1 MNKLE
6 NQNDWWSYLAHGQ
19 DGSWA
24 NHKYYARVA
33 VGTSGGHVQYRYFYS
48 KDEYGAY
55 QKNKAGTRKTY
66 AEMEKSNDFAPRST
80 KTDDALT
87 AKEPSEWRKR
97 RQEQADREARIRTG
111 NKRLTG
117 KIGSEKHWNG
127 RTVYYAEEQYRGENG
142 KLSARKKFI
151 DRDTYDQMQLTN
163 RRRERATT
171 ETEKEKQ
178 ARTKAA
184 RKRYDKKMSGTR
196 RKRAIQKGMQT
207 VLRLLNGKK

>member
-6 NQNDWWSYLAHGQ
+6 NQNDWWEYLAHGQ

-24 NHKYYARVA
+24 KHKYYARVA
-33 VGTSGGHVQYRYFYS
+33 VGISGGHVQYRYFYS

-55 QKNKAGTRKTY
+55 LKSKVGTRKTY
-66 AEMEKSNDFAPRST
+66 AEMGKSNDFTPHRT
-80 KTDDALT
+80 KTDE
-87 AKEPSEWRKR
+87 EPSEWRKR
-97 RQEQADREARIRTG
+97 RQEQADRESRIRTG

-127 RTVYYAEEQYRGENG
+127 RTVYYAEEQYRDENG
-142 KLSARKKFI
+142 KLATRKKFI
-151 DRDTYDQMQLTN
+151 DRDTYDQMQLAN
-163 RRRERATT
+163 RRRERAAT

-178 ARTKAA
+178 ARAKAA

-207 VLRLLNGKK
+207 VLRLLNRKK

>member
-33 VGTSGGHVQYRYFYS
+33 VETSGGHTQYRYFYS
-48 KDEYGAY
+48 KNEYAAY
-55 QKNKAGTRKTY
+55 LKGKAGTRKTY
-66 AEMEKSNDFAPRST
+66 AEMGRSNDAPQRGSET
-80 KTDDALT
+80 ETAPA

-97 RQEQADREARIRTG
+97 RQEEADREARIRTG

-127 RTVYYAEEQYRGENG
+127 RTVYYAEEQYRDENG
-142 KLSARKKFI
+142 KLATRKKFI

-163 RRRERATT
+163 RRRERAAA
-171 ETEKEKQ
+171 ETEKDKQ
-178 ARTKAA
+178 ARMKAA
-184 RKRYDKKMSGTR
+184 RKCYNRKMSGTR
-196 RKRAIQKGMQT
+196 RKRAVQKGMQT
-207 VLRLLNGKK
+207 VLRLLNKKK